1 MTSVTIFNLPDET
14 LRALHVGAA
23 AHDPSTETDI
33 QTIFENTINSEEQI
47 KLGTLL
53 TEIGR
58 EVDGIDLETERDKT
72 PVEPMNFK

>member
-1 MTSVTIFNLPDET
+1 MTSVTIFNLPDEA

-23 AHDPSTETDI
+23 AHDRSTETDI
-33 QTIFENTINSEEQI
+33 RTIFENTVNSEEQI